1 VASPINCRKAHLVL
15 NFYVSTGKYQ
25 VLDDL
30 YPLKRS
36 GKHECSL
43 VCFVR
48 GVNVNAIMDQ
58 ERAQAVEITGSSST
72 QKLDGGEA
80 HESG

>member
-1 VASPINCRKAHLVL
+1 VASPIKSSKAHLVL
-15 NFYVSTGKYQ
+15 NFQVSTGTYQ

-43 VCFVR
+43 VCIVR
-48 GVNVNAIMDQ
+48 GVNVNALDQ
-58 ERAQAVEITGSSST
+58 ERAQPVEITGSSST
-72 QKLDGGEA
+72 QELDGGEA
-80 HESG
+80 HQSG

>member
-1 VASPINCRKAHLVL
+1 VASPINSRKAHLVL

-25 VLDDL
+25 ELNDL

-43 VCFVR
+43 VCVVG
-48 GVNVNAIMDQ
+48 GVNVNALDQ

-80 HESG
+80 HQSG